1 MQFFK
6 TLITLVTLAAVAVQP
21 ALAALQPCCCVK
33 KVELE
38 KACCGAKDSALPSDA
53 ARNGVRPD
61 TTVAT
66 PERSCCARKA
76 AAEKT
81 PTAAVVEAT
90 GCCCV
95 KSSPAIPASRDLAKQ
110 ISEQAPLVPVLAAVD
125 LFDAAPAA
133 RCVAHATEVQPLSGP
148 PLLAL
153 YCIWR
158 K

>member
-6 TLITLVTLAAVAVQP
+6 TLITLVTLAAVAAQP
-21 ALAALQPCCCVK
+21 ALAALQPCCCVR

-38 KACCGAKDSALPSDA
+38 RPCCAAKDSTDRSDA
-53 ARNGVRPD
+53 ARSGERPES
-61 TTVAT
+61 TAAT
-66 PERSCCARKA
+66 PAHSCCALKT
-76 AAEKT
+76 AEKT
-81 PTAAVVEAT
+81 PAAAVVEAT

-95 KSSPAIPASRDLAKQ
+95 KSSPSIPASRDLAKQ

-125 LFDAAPAA
+125 LFEAAPAA
-133 RCVAHATEVQPLSGP
+133 RSAAYATELCPLSGP